1 MKKRIGLI
9 GLGNIAEKVYLPLL
23 SQMDSVEIVGMMSTT
38 DTTVVQVGKKYRLSG
53 GTTQL
58 ATLLAQELD
67 AVFVHSPTET
77 HYEIIK
83 KCFLQG
89 IPVYVDKPL
98 SYEWEQSVELASLAE
113 KKGLLLAVGFNRRF
127 APLYMEAKSWVDQV
141 GGFEWCSAQKHRT
154 RQQSCSAK
162 LTIYD
167 DLIHMLDLLI
177 WLGGTSYT
185 REIHLQNVDEAGRLL
200 HASGSLSFNTS
211 VGTYSMARQS
221 GFDLE
226 KFELHGNGR
235 SVEVTNLQS
244 ANFYE
249 KGALPQSKTF
259 GSWETTLYRRGF
271 VGVVEHFL
279 QCLDSPQECSIRAD
293 LVLETHQ
300 LVEKL
305 IADNF

>member
-1 MKKRIGLI
+1 MKKRIGFI
-9 GLGNIAEKVYLPLL
+9 GLGSIAEKVYLPLL

-38 DTTVVQVGKKYRLSG
+38 ATTVEQVGKKYRLPG

-58 ATLLAQELD
+58 TTLLAQGLD

-83 KCFLQG
+83 KCLLQG

-98 SYEWEQSVELASLAE
+98 SYEWEQSVELAALAE

-154 RQQSCSAK
+154 SRQSCSAT
-162 LTIYD
+162 LTLYD

-177 WLGGTSYT
+177 WLGGPSYA
-185 REIHLQNVDEAGRLL
+185 RGIHLQNVDEAGRLL

-211 VGTYSMARQS
+211 VGTYSMVRQS
-221 GFDLE
+221 GFNLE
-226 KFELHGNGR
+226 KFEVHGNGR
-235 SVEVTNLQS
+235 SVEVTNLES

-249 KGALPQSKTF
+249 KGALPQLKTF

>member
-1 MKKRIGLI
+1 MKKRIGVI
-9 GLGNIAEKVYLPLL
+9 GLGSIAEKVYLPLL

-38 DTTVVQVGKKYRLSG
+38 ATTVEQVGKKYRLPG

-58 ATLLAQELD
+58 TTLLAQGLD

-83 KCFLQG
+83 KCLLQG

-98 SYEWEQSVELASLAE
+98 SYEWEQSVELAALAE

-154 RQQSCSAK
+154 SRQSCSAT
-162 LTIYD
+162 LTLYD

-177 WLGGTSYT
+177 WLGGPSYA
-185 REIHLQNVDEAGRLL
+185 RGIHLQNVDEAGRLL

-211 VGTYSMARQS
+211 VGTYSMVRQS
-221 GFDLE
+221 GFNLE
-226 KFELHGNGR
+226 KFEVHGNGR
-235 SVEVTNLQS
+235 SVEVTNLES

-249 KGALPQSKTF
+249 KGALPQLKTF